1 VRHESPSHD
10 PPYLVVGAH
19 PLQPAARQA
28 PGQAAPLP
36 EGAAMSIPHLLG
48 VLALELPHVE
58 QLVAIRIADRADKAT
73 AVAKVGTR
81 TLATLCGMDR
91 NTLKRALTRLEDAQV
106 IAREGEVYRVRCAP
120 VYRKTAGADSAQVGA
135 ERTQGG
141 GAAHPHPV
149 FSGLLPEKERAG
161 VGAQRT
167 RAGQEGD
174 AERTRGAQSTQA
186 ARWAR
191 LEAIRAISE
200 EAYNT
205 ALKLELR
212 DGLIPVTTIG
222 RRASAPVID
231 ALGPARAL
239 AAREGRCAVAK

>member
-1 VRHESPSHD
+1 
-10 PPYLVVGAH
+10 VGVHA
-19 PLQPAARQA
+19 LQPPPREA
-28 PGQAAPLP
+28 PGQTAPLP
-36 EGAAMSIPHLLG
+36 PEAAVSIHHLLG

-58 QLVAIRIADRADKAT
+58 LVAIRIADRADKAT

-81 TLATLCGMDR
+81 TLAKVCGMDR

-120 VYRKTAGADSAQVGA
+120 VYKKPPGADSTQVGA

-141 GAAHPHPV
+141 GVAHPHPV

-161 VGAQRT
+161 LGAERT

-174 AERTRGAQSTQA
+174 AERTQGAQSPHA

-191 LEAIRAISE
+191 LEAIRAVSE
-200 EAYNT
+200 DAYNT

-212 DGLIPVTTIG
+212 DGLV
-222 RRASAPVID
+222 RVPVI
-231 ALGPARAL
+231 AG
-239 AAREGRCAVAK
+239 GRVHR